1 MKTLLLLL
9 VTTSTML
16 YGQPNFN
23 AVISAIKAGNTA
35 EISNYMDVNVEVTV
49 EDNDGSYPK
58 VQAVSVI
65 NVFFQ
70 KHKPSSCSLVHTGS
84 ARDGASYY
92 CIGNLSAGG
101 GKYRVYIF
109 FKKIG
114 TSYMIQEMRFEKE

>member
-9 VTTSTML
+9 VATTL

-23 AVISAIKAGNTA
+23 AVISAIKAGNTT
-35 EISNYMDVNVEVTV
+35 EIGTYMDANVEVTV
-49 EDNDGSYPK
+49 GDKDGSYAK
-58 VQAVSVI
+58 SQAISVI
-65 NVFFQ
+65 NSFFQ
-70 KHKPSSCSLVHTGS
+70 KHSPSSCSLVHSGS

-109 FKKIG
+109 FKKVG
-114 TSYMIQEMRFEKE
+114 ATYLIQEMRFEEE

>member
-9 VTTSTML
+9 VATTL

-23 AVISAIKAGNTA
+23 AVISAIKVGNSV
-35 EISNYMDVNVEVTV
+35 EIGTYMDVNVEVTV
-49 EDNDGSYPK
+49 GDKDGSYAKDQAISVVNAFFKEHTPK
-58 VQAVSVI
+58 G
-65 NVFFQ
+65 
-70 KHKPSSCSLVHTGS
+70 CSLVHSGA

-109 FKKIG
+109 FKKVEG
-114 TSYMIQEMRFEKE
+114 TYLIQEMRFEKE

>member
-9 VTTSTML
+9 VATSL

-23 AVISAIKAGNTA
+23 AVINAIKAGNTT
-35 EISNYMDVNVEVTV
+35 EIGTYMDANVEVTV
-49 EDNDGSYPK
+49 GDKDGSYAK
-58 VQAVSVI
+58 AQAISVV
-65 NVFFQ
+65 NGFFQ
-70 KHKPSSCSLVHTGS
+70 QHSPSSCSLVHSGG

-109 FKKIG
+109 FKKVGG
-114 TSYMIQEMRFEKE
+114 TYLIQEMRFEKE